1 MKKEIPPALI
11 VTVLVLVLGGV
22 IAFFVFGGN
31 ADSRKVDIKT
41 LDPELLRDPDPRGDP
56 NMRARPEGE

>member
-11 VTVLVLVLGGV
+11 VVVLVLVVGGV
-22 IAFFVFGGN
+22 IAFFALSGN
-31 ADSRKVDIKT
+31 ADTRKVDVSTI
-41 LDPELLRDPDPRGDP
+41 DPELLRDPDPRGDP